1 MKLIINGDDFGI
13 TPACNETIIDC
24 YRKGRLTSCSLMTN
38 MPAAKEAAGLWK
50 QNPGLSVGLHVCLT
64 AGRPLTRPA
73 SLMKEDGTFDK
84 SIWAGG
90 QAIDLQEMET
100 EIQAQ
105 FDRFVELTGK
115 KPEHLDSHH
124 GIERIPGAAAI
135 MERLSGKYHIPLRM
149 FMPPTETGPVPC
161 VLPRFCPAGS
171 ADDCLLSPED
181 FLQELTRQAEDAQ
194 WVELALHPGKADSD
208 LAALSSL
215 CKGREADAANL
226 LSDDFGAFLERP
238 DIDLVFWRDVPER
251 TPEPN

>member
-38 MPAAKEAAGLWK
+38 MPSAEEAAGLWK

-84 SIWAGG
+84 SIWTGG

-149 FMPPTETGPVPC
+149 FMAPEENGPVPF
-161 VLPRFCPAGS
+161 VLPRFCLAGS
-171 ADDCLLSPED
+171 SDDCLQSPED
-181 FLQELTRQAEDAQ
+181 FVQKLAGQAGDAG
-194 WVELALHPGKADSD
+194 WVELALHPGRADAD

-226 LSDDFGAFLERP
+226 LSETFGAFLDRP
-238 DIDLVFWRDVPER
+238 DVELSSWRGVPER
-251 TPEPN
+251 TPETN

>member
-50 QNPGLSVGLHVCLT
+50 ENPGLSVGLHVCLT
-64 AGRPLTRPA
+64 VGRPLTQPA
-73 SLMKEDGTFDK
+73 SLMKGDGTFDK
-84 SIWAGG
+84 SIWATGRT
-90 QAIDLQEMET
+90 ADLQEMET

-105 FDRFVELTGK
+105 FDRFVALTGK

-124 GIERIPGAAAI
+124 GIERIPGAAFI
-135 MERLSGKYHIPLRM
+135 MERLSREYHIPLRM

-161 VLPRFCPAGS
+161 VVPRLCLAGS

-181 FLQELTRQAEDAQ
+181 FLQELT
-194 WVELALHPGKADSD
+194 LHPGKTDAD
-208 LAALSSL
+208 LAKLSSL
-215 CKGREADAANL
+215 RKGREADAACL
-226 LSDDFGAFLERP
+226 LSDAFGAFLERV